1 MKPFCELI
9 VSAVLPGIRALITK
23 DLMQQGFS
31 QQEISKKLGITQPA
45 ISQYKRELRGS
56 RVKLLQSNKE
66 VMNLIRSLSKDI
78 TRGEVK
84 PKNIHLK
91 MCEIC
96 LKVRRQ
102 KIICKLHGK
111 SYPALES
118 CRICFWLFFL
128 FGNEINETEHW
139 SDKNLQHFQKR
150 IYQNW

>member
-9 VSAVLPGIRALITK
+9 VANVLPGIRALITK
-23 DLMQQGFS
+23 DLIQQGFS
-31 QQEISKKLGITQPA
+31 QQDISKKLGITQPA

-66 VMNLIRSLSKDI
+66 VMSLINSLSKDI
-78 TRGEVK
+78 ARGMK
-84 PKNIHLK
+84 PKDIHLK

-102 KIICKLHGK
+102 KIICKLHGE

-118 CRICFWLFFL
+118 CRICF
-128 FGNEINETEHW
+128 
-139 SDKNLQHFQKR
+139 
-150 IYQNW
+150 